1 MTQSTL
7 ITIFAGIALLSVGCA
22 KDPAPCFT
30 VDKSKTPKV
39 NEEVQFDASC
49 STNATSY
56 DWDFGDGTQGSSI
69 TVKHKYTATATYN
82 VTLKSNNASKNQSI
96 TQSVV
101 IAP

>member
-1 MTQSTL
+1 MTKSAL
-7 ITIFAGIALLSVGCA
+7 IAIFAGIALCTIGCA
-22 KDPAPCFT
+22 KDPVPCFT

-49 STNATSY
+49 SNDATSY

-69 TVKHKYTATATYN
+69 TVKHKYTAAATYN
-82 VTLKSNNASKNQSI
+82 VTLKTKNASKNQSI